1 MRVRSSNASKFQNAA
16 NGARTAIGC
25 EQGRAITIPRIAAL
39 AVLLCGSLSAL
50 AQENSPRKIVV
61 ACPLDRPPTMNDI
74 RLAIEHSDYTVALHA
89 RLQML
94 ERTRE
99 HCTSRPTHTLTFVA
113 PEEMTS
119 APDTA
124 IASELHLR

>member
-1 MRVRSSNASKFQNAA
+1 MRVRSGNASEFQNTAT
-16 NGARTAIGC
+16 GVRTAIGC
-25 EQGRAITIPRIAAL
+25 EQDRALTILRIAAL
-39 AVLLCGSLSAL
+39 AVLLCSSLSAL
-50 AQENSPRKIVV
+50 AQENFPRKIVV
-61 ACPLDRPPTMNDI
+61 ACPLDRPPTMNDV
-74 RLAIEHSDYTVALHA
+74 RLAIEHSDYTVTLHA

-99 HCTSRPTHTLTFVA
+99 HCASRPTHTLTFVA

-124 IASELHLR
+124 IASE